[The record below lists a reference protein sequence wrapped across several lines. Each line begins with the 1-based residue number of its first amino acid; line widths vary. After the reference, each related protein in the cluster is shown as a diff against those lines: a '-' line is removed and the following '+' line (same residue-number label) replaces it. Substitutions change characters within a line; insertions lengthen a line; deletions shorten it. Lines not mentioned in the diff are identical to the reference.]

1 MTNLIKGRNDA
12 PKSPLEIA
20 KFKIEMAIF
29 LLRCDRIDDADR
41 LWQDGINLLDQEI
54 KNQKEVA

>member
-29 LLRCDRIDDADR
+29 LLRCDRVDDADR
-41 LWQDGINLLDQEI
+41 LWQDGITILDQEI

>member
-1 MTNLIKGRNDA
+1 MTNLIKGRKDA
-12 PKSPLEIA
+12 PKSALEMA

>member
-1 MTNLIKGRNDA
+1 MTNLIKARNAA
-12 PKSPLEIA
+12 PKSPIEIA

-29 LLRCDRIDDADR
+29 LLRCDRVDDADR
-41 LWQDGINLLDQEI
+41 LWQDGITILDQEI

>member
-20 KFKIEMAIF
+20 KIKIEMAIF
-29 LLRCDRIDDADR
+29 LLRCDRVDDADR
-41 LWQDGINLLDQEI
+41 LWQEGINLLDQEI

>member
-1 MTNLIKGRNDA
+1 MTDLIKGRNDA

-29 LLRCDRIDDADR
+29 LLRCDRVDDADR
-41 LWQDGINLLDQEI
+41 LWQDGITILDQEI